1 MASPSLTLMR
11 HSTAVRACRLNLFGW
26 TVTSVLSRDLET
38 RDLDVVEL
46 WCGVGSVVRA
56 ALQRGQR
63 AVGFDKIKSQ
73 AQDLTTK
80 DGFEAALIL
89 VLRLVIGGLLWE
101 APVCSSFGF
110 ANSSRCKRNELNPYG
125 DTNYGQ
131 VRQGNLMAD
140 IAMFFMT
147 IAWARNVD
155 VAIENPNSSWLFKL
169 PHVESIGQA
178 LGCARQ
184 SANRCAYCDRPVGA
198 KYWKPYTFLAVSCGN
213 GAGGAQGA
221 RGAGGWIHGV
231 DGKCSCPRAHGSKGK
246 RLHTELMKSVRNGQ
260 GRTGIQDR
268 MTESAA
274 YPERL
279 GEAIV
284 LSWLGKTESARAVV
298 NTPGLQAHESDGSN
312 SDEIA
317 ESDEPGEE
325 DEDPSCYPDQFEESK
340 EPSQECQEPQ
350 EHEHDEEEP
359 WEHEE
364 PCHLVEVNSKT
375 DNSLEPEPDDE
386 DVDEE
391 EPWEHEEPCDLV
403 EVNSKTDNGSE
414 PEPDEEDVVQEVAVG
429 RDPDFEPPADEELG
443 ADSDGEC
450 YREPMPKKPRH
461 DEDAALFSP
470 RTR

>member
-11 HSTAVRACRLNLFGW
+11 HSRAVQACRLNLFGR
-26 TVTSVLSRDLET
+26 TVTSVLSNHKLVNLT
-38 RDLDVVEL
+38 RNLDVVEL
-46 WCGVGSVVRA
+46 WCGVGSVVQA
-56 ALQRGQR
+56 AMQRGQR
-63 AVGFDKIKSQ
+63 AVGFDKIKTQ
-73 AQDLTTK
+73 EQDLTTK

-140 IAMFFMT
+140 IAIFFMT
-147 IAWARNVD
+147 IAWARNVN

-178 LGCARQ
+178 LGCAHQ

-198 KYWKPYTFLAVSCGN
+198 KYWKPYTFMAVSCGN
-213 GAGGAQGA
+213 DAGGA
-221 RGAGGWIHGV
+221 RGAGGDGGWIHGV

-246 RLHTELMKSVRNGQ
+246 RLHMELMKSVRNGH

-268 MTESAA
+268 LTESAA
-274 YPERL
+274 YPARL
-279 GEAIV
+279 GDAIV
-284 LSWLGKTESARAVV
+284 LSWLGKTKSARAVV
-298 NTPGLQAHESDGSN
+298 NTSRLQAHGSDGSN
-312 SDEIA
+312 SDEIV

-325 DEDPSCYPDQFEESK
+325 NEDPCCDPDQFEESK
-340 EPSQECQEPQ
+340 EPSEERQEPC
-350 EHEHDEEEP
+350 EP
-359 WEHEE
+359 WE
-364 PCHLVEVNSKT
+364 VEIKT
-375 DNSLEPEPDDE
+375 ENNLEPEPDDE

-403 EVNSKTDNGSE
+403 EVNSKTDSGSE
-414 PEPDEEDVVQEVAVG
+414 PEPDEEDTVQEVTVG
-429 RDPDFEPPADEELG
+429 RDRDFEPLADEELR

-450 YREPMPKKPRH
+450 YREPIPKQPRH
-461 DEDAALFSP
+461 DEVSALFSP

>member
-1 MASPSLTLMR
+1 MR
-11 HSTAVRACRLNLFGW
+11 HSTAVQACRLTLFGW
-26 TVTSVLSRDLET
+26 TVTSVLSNHKLVNLT

-63 AVGFDKIKSQ
+63 AVGFDKIKSEE
-73 AQDLTTK
+73 QDLTTK

-155 VAIENPNSSWLFKL
+155 VAMENPNSSWLFKL
-169 PHVESIGQA
+169 PHVESIGRA

-184 SANRCAYCDRPVGA
+184 SANRCAYCDRPAGA
-198 KYWKPYTFLAVSCGN
+198 KYWKPYTFMAVSWGN
-213 GAGGAQGA
+213 DAGGARGA

-231 DGKCSCPRAHGSKGK
+231 DGKCSCPRAHDSKGK
-246 RLHTELMKSVRNGQ
+246 RLHTELMKSTRNGQ

-268 MTESAA
+268 LTESAA

-284 LSWLGKTESARAVV
+284 LSWLGETESARAVV
-298 NTPGLQAHESDGSN
+298 NTPELQAHESDGSN
-312 SDEIA
+312 PDEIV
-317 ESDEPGEE
+317 ESEEPGEE
-325 DEDPSCYPDQFEESK
+325 DEDPSCDPDQFEESA
-340 EPSQECQEPQ
+340 EPSEEHQEPQ
-350 EHEHDEEEP
+350 EPLET
-359 WEHEE
+359 
-364 PCHLVEVNSKT
+364 KT
-375 DNSLEPEPDDE
+375 HNSLEPEPDDE
-386 DVDEE
+386 DAGEE
-391 EPWEHEEPCDLV
+391 EPWEHEEPCDLG
-403 EVNSKTDNGSE
+403 EVHSKTDNGSE
-414 PEPDEEDVVQEVAVG
+414 PEPDEEDVVQEVAVD
-429 RDPDFEPPADEELG
+429 RDHDFEPPSDEELG
-443 ADSDGEC
+443 AESDDEC
-450 YREPMPKKPRH
+450 YCEPMPKKPRH
-461 DEDAALFSP
+461 DEDDVLMSP

>member
-1 MASPSLTLMR
+1 MASASLAMMR
-11 HSTAVRACRLNLFGW
+11 HSTAVQACRLTLFGW
-26 TVTSVLSRDLET
+26 TVTSALAHNANLT

-63 AVGFDKIKSQ
+63 AVGFDKVKSQ
-73 AQDLTTK
+73 KQDLTTK
-80 DGFEAALIL
+80 DGFEAALSL

-131 VRQGNLMAD
+131 VRQGNFMAD

-155 VAIENPNSSWLFKL
+155 VAMEIPNSSWLFKL

-184 SANRCAYCDRPVGA
+184 SANRCAYCDRPAGA
-198 KYWKPYTFLAVSCGN
+198 KYWKPYTFMAVSGAP
-213 GAGGAQGA
+213 GAGGAGGA

-231 DGKCSCPRAHGSKGK
+231 DGKCSCPRAPGSKGK
-246 RLHTELMKSVRNGQ
+246 RLHTELMKSVRNGL
-260 GRTGIQDR
+260 GRTGIQHR
-268 MTESAA
+268 LTESAA

-284 LSWLGKTESARAVV
+284 LSWLGETESARAVV
-298 NTPGLQAHESDGSN
+298 NTPGLQAHES
-312 SDEIA
+312 E
-317 ESDEPGEE
+317 EPGE
-325 DEDPSCYPDQFEESK
+325 DHSCDPDQFEESE
-340 EPSQECQEPQ
+340 EPSE
-350 EHEHDEEEP
+350 EHQ
-359 WEHEE
+359 
-364 PCHLVEVNSKT
+364 
-375 DNSLEPEPDDE
+375 EPEPDDE
-386 DVDEE
+386 DADEE
-391 EPWEHEEPCDLV
+391 EPWEHEEPCDLG
-403 EVNSKTDNGSE
+403 EVNSKTDYGSE

-429 RDPDFEPPADEELG
+429 RDCGFEPSADEEIE

-461 DEDAALFSP
+461 DEDAALMSP

>member
-1 MASPSLTLMR
+1 MASPSLAMMR
-11 HSTAVRACRLNLFGW
+11 HSTAVQACRLTLFGW
-26 TVTSVLSRDLET
+26 TVTSVLSNHKLVNLT

-63 AVGFDKIKSQ
+63 AVGFDKAKSQ
-73 AQDLTTK
+73 EQDLTTK
-80 DGFEAALIL
+80 DGFEAALSL

-125 DTNYGQ
+125 DTNYSH
-131 VRQGNLMAD
+131 VRQGNFMAD

-155 VAIENPNSSWLFKL
+155 VAMENPNSSWLFKL

-184 SANRCAYCDRPVGA
+184 SANRCAYCDRPAGA
-198 KYWKPYTFLAVSCGN
+198 KYWKPYTFMAVSSAP
-213 GAGGAQGA
+213 GAGGAGGAGGA

-231 DGKCSCPRAHGSKGK
+231 DGKCSCPRAQGSKGK
-246 RLHTELMKSVRNGQ
+246 RLHTELMKSVRNGL

-284 LSWLGKTESARAVV
+284 LSWLGETESARALV
-298 NTPGLQAHESDGSN
+298 NTPGLQAHASDGSN
-312 SDEIA
+312 PDEIV
-317 ESDEPGEE
+317 ESEESGE
-325 DEDPSCYPDQFEESK
+325 DHSCDPDQFEEPE
-340 EPSQECQEPQ
+340 EPSE
-350 EHEHDEEEP
+350 EHQ
-359 WEHEE
+359 
-364 PCHLVEVNSKT
+364 
-375 DNSLEPEPDDE
+375 EPEPDDE
-386 DVDEE
+386 DADEE
-391 EPWEHEEPCDLV
+391 EPWEHEEPCDLG
-403 EVNSKTDNGSE
+403 EVNSNTDNGSE
-414 PEPDEEDVVQEVAVG
+414 PEPDEADVVQEVAVG
-429 RDPDFEPPADEELG
+429 RDRGFEPPADEEIG

-461 DEDAALFSP
+461 DEDAALMSP

>member
-1 MASPSLTLMR
+1 MR
-11 HSTAVRACRLNLFGW
+11 HSTAVQACRLTLFGW
-26 TVTSVLSRDLET
+26 TVTSVLSNHKLVNLT

-63 AVGFDKIKSQ
+63 AVGFDKIKSKE
-73 AQDLTTK
+73 QDLTTK

-155 VAIENPNSSWLFKL
+155 VAMENPNGSWLFKL
-169 PHVESIGQA
+169 PHVESIGRA
-178 LGCARQ
+178 LGCAHQ
-184 SANRCAYCDRPVGA
+184 SANRCAYCDRPAGA
-198 KYWKPYTFLAVSCGN
+198 KYWKPYTFMAVSCGN
-213 GAGGAQGA
+213 DAGGARGDRGA
-221 RGAGGWIHGV
+221 RGAGDWILGV

-246 RLHTELMKSVRNGQ
+246 RVHTELMKSTRNGQ
-260 GRTGIQDR
+260 GRTGISDR
-268 MTESAA
+268 LTESAA

-284 LSWLGKTESARAVV
+284 LSWLGETESARAVV
-298 NTPGLQAHESDGSN
+298 NTPKSE
-312 SDEIA
+312 
-317 ESDEPGEE
+317 EPGEE
-325 DEDPSCYPDQFEESK
+325 DEDPSCDPDQFAESE
-340 EPSQECQEPQ
+340 EPSEEQQEPR
-350 EHEHDEEEP
+350 EP
-359 WEHEE
+359 WE
-364 PCHLVEVNSKT
+364 VETKT
-375 DNSLEPEPDDE
+375 HNSLEPEPDDE
-386 DVDEE
+386 DVGEE
-391 EPWEHEEPCDLV
+391 EPWEHEVRRGDLG
-403 EVNSKTDNGSE
+403 EVNFKTDNTSE
-414 PEPDEEDVVQEVAVG
+414 PEADEEDVPQEVGVG
-429 RDPDFEPPADEELG
+429 RDTDSEPPADEELG
-443 ADSDGEC
+443 TESDDEF
-450 YREPMPKKPRH
+450 YSEPMPNKPRH
-461 DEDAALFSP
+461 DEDDALMSP